1 MITREKQHIF
11 AQQSSPL
18 REPNKMVCCFAA
30 LQYTGCRH
38 RSVFKI
44 DCTRDCEGR
53 CEPQELI
60 LEALVCVPCERCL
73 EARADR
79 RILERAL
86 IVKRAELLALELQ
99 EAQEGGAPCP
109 PHFLYMTTT
118 RVHENL
124 EVASVEFAARLARA
138 SYAESWTFEVAEL
151 VWQLKHGKC
160 KDVAAVKRKLNQ
172 LMKMSTWNL
181 KVISKSSWT
190 RDAVDSSEESNAA
203 ATNEDH
209 NVGVTENADTSTDSL
224 ATTSISST
232 ADRELMPLPPLSIGT
247 RPSRTNRS
255 SKIAAQV
262 SIAIFVCIA
271 AVIPDADS
279 DRATENEF
287 VRPGADTS
295 ASFTGSSKIAAQVSI
310 TIFACIAAVIPDT
323 DSDRA
328 TENESVRPGADAPA
342 CITGSS

>member
-1 MITREKQHIF
+1 
-11 AQQSSPL
+11 
-18 REPNKMVCCFAA
+18 MVCCFAA
-30 LQYTGCRH
+30 LQYTGCMH

-44 DCTRDCEGR
+44 DCTRDCESR

-109 PHFLYMTTT
+109 PHFLYMTRT

-181 KVISKSSWT
+181 KIISKSSWS

-209 NVGVTENADTSTDSL
+209 NVGVTES
-224 ATTSISST
+224 
-232 ADRELMPLPPLSIGT
+232 
-247 RPSRTNRS
+247 
-255 SKIAAQV
+255 
-262 SIAIFVCIA
+262 
-271 AVIPDADS
+271 
-279 DRATENEF
+279 NES

-295 ASFTGSSKIAAQVSI
+295 ASITGSSKIAAQVSI
-310 TIFACIAAVIPDT
+310 TIFVCIAAVTPDT

-328 TENESVRPGADAPA
+328 TDNESVLPGADAPA

>member
-1 MITREKQHIF
+1 
-11 AQQSSPL
+11 
-18 REPNKMVCCFAA
+18 MVCCFAA
-30 LQYTGCRH
+30 LRYTGCRH

-73 EARADR
+73 EARADK

-99 EAQEGGAPCP
+99 EAQEGGVPCP
-109 PHFLYMTTT
+109 PHFLYLTRN

-151 VWQLKHGKC
+151 
-160 KDVAAVKRKLNQ
+160 

-181 KVISKSSWT
+181 QIISKSSWT
-190 RDAVDSSEESNAA
+190 RDAVDTSEESNAA

-209 NVGVTENADTSTDSL
+209 NNESVRPGADTS
-224 ATTSISST
+224 ASIT
-232 ADRELMPLPPLSIGT
+232 G
-247 RPSRTNRS
+247 S

-271 AVIPDADS
+271 GVIPDA
-279 DRATENEF
+279 
-287 VRPGADTS
+287 
-295 ASFTGSSKIAAQVSI
+295 
-310 TIFACIAAVIPDT
+310 

-328 TENESVRPGADAPA
+328 TENESVRPGAVTSASITGSSKIAGQVSISIFACIAGVIPDADSDRATDNESIRQEADAPA
-342 CITGSS
+342 CITGPS

>member
-1 MITREKQHIF
+1 
-11 AQQSSPL
+11 
-18 REPNKMVCCFAA
+18 MVCCFAA
-30 LQYTGCRH
+30 LQYTGCMH

-109 PHFLYMTTT
+109 PHFLYMTRT

-209 NVGVTENADTSTDSL
+209 NVGVTESAGTSADSL

-247 RPSRTNRS
+247 RPPRTNRS
-255 SKIAAQV
+255 GGELIPPPPSPARARLPPKSPSPSWSALQPSSQMPIQTEPPESNMSMSPPS
-262 SIAIFVCIA
+262 SILELAPH
-271 AVIPDADS
+271 IP
-279 DRATENEF
+279 TEAESSP
-287 VRPGADTS
+287 RSEASQSPQASTS
-295 ASFTGSSKIAAQVSI
+295 PILWQLSSPLTRTRV
-310 TIFACIAAVIPDT
+310 
-323 DSDRA
+323 
-328 TENESVRPGADAPA
+328 
-342 CITGSS
+342 

>member
-1 MITREKQHIF
+1 
-11 AQQSSPL
+11 
-18 REPNKMVCCFAA
+18 MVCCFAA
-30 LQYTGCRH
+30 LQYTGCMH
-38 RSVFKI
+38 RSVFRI
-44 DCTRDCEGR
+44 DCTRDCKGR

-109 PHFLYMTTT
+109 PHFLYMTRT

-190 RDAVDSSEESNAA
+190 RDAVDSSEESNAG

-209 NVGVTENADTSTDSL
+209 NVGVTESAGTSADSL

-232 ADRELMPLPPLSIGT
+232 ADH
-247 RPSRTNRS
+247 
-255 SKIAAQV
+255 
-262 SIAIFVCIA
+262 
-271 AVIPDADS
+271 ADS
-279 DRATENEF
+279 DRAARVKYVNVAAVF
-287 VRPGADTS
+287 DLR
-295 ASFTGSSKIAAQVSI
+295 ASSSHSNRSRVITKVGGVSI
-310 TIFACIAAVIPDT
+310 TAGVNIAYTLAAVVTPDPNKGLT
-323 DSDRA
+323 SVLFQFRFVSLIVPLHALLREMAPRA
-328 TENESVRPGADAPA
+328 VLRSLN
-342 CITGSS
+342 

>member
-1 MITREKQHIF
+1 
-11 AQQSSPL
+11 
-18 REPNKMVCCFAA
+18 MVCCFAA

-209 NVGVTENADTSTDSL
+209 NNESVRPGADTSASI
-224 ATTSISST
+224 TS
-232 ADRELMPLPPLSIGT
+232 
-247 RPSRTNRS
+247 S

>member
-1 MITREKQHIF
+1 
-11 AQQSSPL
+11 
-18 REPNKMVCCFAA
+18 MVCCFAA
-30 LQYTGCRH
+30 LRYTGCRH

-73 EARADR
+73 EARADK

-99 EAQEGGAPCP
+99 EAQEGGVPCP
-109 PHFLYMTTT
+109 PHFLYLTRN

-181 KVISKSSWT
+181 QIISKSSWT
-190 RDAVDSSEESNAA
+190 RDAVDTSEESNAA

-209 NVGVTENADTSTDSL
+209 NNESVRPGADTS
-224 ATTSISST
+224 ASIT
-232 ADRELMPLPPLSIGT
+232 G
-247 RPSRTNRS
+247 S

-279 DRATENEF
+279 DRATENES
-287 VRPGADTS
+287 VRPGAVTS
-295 ASFTGSSKIAAQVSI
+295 ASITGSSKIAGQVSI
-310 TIFACIAAVIPDT
+310 SIFACIAAVIPDA

-328 TENESVRPGADAPA
+328 TDNESIRQEADAPA
-342 CITGSS
+342 CITGPS